1 MRRAKPAA
9 RTMAAIT
16 ETWRRAGCGRG
27 AGPPRPVAAGYC
39 VGPGSSSWPGYRR
52 IPSSICVVE
61 RGRPRSRTPLD
72 SDSALRALDRGLD
85 RALGEDAAEVRL
97 VLHGALEIGLHV
109 DAIGGLRGGRLD
121 GRGVE
126 PLARQGRL
134 HALGAYRLRAG
145 AGDAD
150 ARLRARPALVE
161 RDHRSHA
168 DDGEARG
175 RVRELQVRGAGA
187 LGEHGHADLDEE
199 LVLAERRLHQ
209 PREPGVHLH
218 RALLLALADE
228 LGSERDD
235 GGRHVGGGVAV
246 GQRDADRALVAH
258 GGIADHRGRL
268 RHDET
273 LGLERLRRLHL
284 PVGGHRPDRDHAL
297 VLLDTGE
304 ARHLAE
310 VDQVLGL
317 REAQLHHRDQA
328 VAAREDLGVVELA
341 EQLQGLPDAGR
352 GVVLERGWVH
362 GRVSSYL
369 FWLAA
374 PAGLAAWIVFHTRS
388 GDSGIVSMW
397 STPSGRSASM
407 TAFTT
412 AGVAAIVPVSPA
424 PLMPSGLTRVGV
436 TVRSVSYIGSMSAFG
451 SA

>member
-1 MRRAKPAA
+1 MR
-9 RTMAAIT
+9 
-16 ETWRRAGCGRG
+16 
-27 AGPPRPVAAGYC
+27 
-39 VGPGSSSWPGYRR
+39 
-52 IPSSICVVE
+52 
-61 RGRPRSRTPLD
+61 PLI
-72 SDSALRALDRGLD
+72 DSALRALHRGLD

-187 LGEHGHADLDEE
+187 LGERGHADLDEE

-209 PREPGVHLH
+209 PREPGVHLD
-218 RALLLALADE
+218 RALLLALAHE
-228 LGSERDD
+228 LGAEGDD
-235 GGRHVGGGVAV
+235 GGRHVGGGIAV
-246 GQRDADRALVAH
+246 RQRAADRALVAH
-258 GGIADHRGRL
+258 GRIADHRGRL
-268 RHDET
+268 RHDGA
-273 LGLERLRRLHL
+273 LGLEHLRRLHL
-284 PVGGHRPDRDHAL
+284 PVRGHRPDRDHAL

-310 VDQVLGL
+310 VDQVL
-317 REAQLHHRDQA
+317 
-328 VAAREDLGVVELA
+328 
-341 EQLQGLPDAGR
+341 
-352 GVVLERGWVH
+352 